1 MFFHKKKKE
10 SKTVEQEEVKQ
21 KEEVKQEEPAPE
33 VKTESVEETKE
44 VKEEKQPEPQPVVE
58 ETPDEGNGIPLSD
71 VALKSEVK
79 LWIQEAL
86 SAMQAKVDSVEKE
99 NADLKD
105 ELAKAKSETDGLRS
119 KYEDGDFG
127 GEQKKGSV
135 FSAKKTSV
143 GREHVSYADM
153 WGSSTTFDK

>member
-10 SKTVEQEEVKQ
+10 SKTVEQEELEQ
-21 KEEVKQEEPAPE
+21 KEEVKQEETAPE
-33 VKTESVEETKE
+33 VKTESVE
-44 VKEEKQPEPQPVVE
+44 VKEEKQPEPQPVIE
-58 ETPDEGNGIPLSD
+58 ETSDDGNGIPLSD

-105 ELAKAKSETDGLRS
+105 ELAKAKTETDGLRA

-127 GEQKKGSV
+127 AEQNKGTM
-135 FSAKKTSV
+135 FSGKKTSGER
-143 GREHVSYADM
+143 GRVSYADM